1 MFALQKTHD
10 SAARLA
16 ALDRAQAVIEFDLA
30 GTILTANANFLA
42 AVGYTLPEIIGQH
55 HSMFVEPEQA
65 ASADY
70 SAFWDRL
77 RAGECQA
84 AQYRRI
90 GKGGREIWIEASYNP
105 MPGRNG
111 KPQKVIKF
119 ATDITRQKI
128 EDAVQAGRLAAIN
141 KSLAVIAFDLDGT
154 VVEANENF
162 LNAMGYTLPEIVGH
176 HHRQFVEA
184 STAASAEY
192 AAFWEALRT
201 GRYQAGQFKRLAK
214 GGREVWIE
222 ASYNPI
228 FDAGG
233 RPYQVVKYATDI
245 TAQVTLLSD
254 LRQMIDRNFGQ
265 IDAAV
270 LRTDFE
276 AQAGARSAAEG
287 IGSAEAM
294 AAASDQLSASIAEI
308 AASMAKSKAAAD
320 QAQEQVEA
328 AGLETKRLS
337 DAAASMTGIVGLIQ
351 SIAGQ
356 INLLALNATIEAARA
371 GVAGRGFAVVASEVK
386 ALAAQAAKAT
396 DQINAEIGSVQGA
409 SQQVV
414 AALSAI
420 TGSMATMRD
429 TVVGTAA
436 AVEEQSAVT
445 RDMSANMQEMMRSV
459 TAIAG
464 NISTMTAA
472 VGDVSGAVAT
482 TKEAAHVLA
491 R

>member
-1 MFALQKTHD
+1 MVAVSLKN
-10 SAARLA
+10 AA
-16 ALDRAQAVIEFDLA
+16 
-30 GTILTANANFLA
+30 
-42 AVGYTLPEIIGQH
+42 
-55 HSMFVEPEQA
+55 
-65 ASADY
+65 
-70 SAFWDRL
+70 
-77 RAGECQA
+77 
-84 AQYRRI
+84 
-90 GKGGREIWIEASYNP
+90 
-105 MPGRNG
+105 
-111 KPQKVIKF
+111 
-119 ATDITRQKI
+119 
-128 EDAVQAGRLAAIN
+128 
-141 KSLAVIAFDLDGT
+141 
-154 VVEANENF
+154 
-162 LNAMGYTLPEIVGH
+162 
-176 HHRQFVEA
+176 
-184 STAASAEY
+184 
-192 AAFWEALRT
+192 
-201 GRYQAGQFKRLAK
+201 
-214 GGREVWIE
+214 
-222 ASYNPI
+222 
-228 FDAGG
+228 G

-245 TAQVTLLSD
+245 TAQVILLSE

-270 LRTDFE
+270 LRTDRE

-294 AAASDQLSASIAEI
+294 AAASDQLSASITEI

-337 DAAASMTGIVGLIQ
+337 DAAAAMTGIVGLIQ

-371 GVAGRGFAVVASEVK
+371 GAAGRGFAVVASEVK

-396 DQINAEIGSVQGA
+396 DQINTEIGSVQGA

-420 TGSMATMRD
+420 TGSMGTMRD

-472 VGDVSGAVAT
+472 VADVSGAVAT
-482 TKEAAHVLA
+482 TKEAARVLA